1 MLIYKVMVGLCLLM
15 LLAISRTLAAAQKK
29 GDRRQIRILHLL
41 RIGISFSAIS
51 YLLRILLPNQA
62 GHSSPLSFFSCL
74 LGTAFI
80 WLGWMGHWKRRGERL
95 RSPHD
100 TPIHEENVEINAL
113 KEPMAGNTTLPRLT
127 PRVHQVLDYA
137 QDEAQRRGHSGVDT
151 EHLLLGLLREPCS
164 TGVSILERLPVSAK
178 KIHQELLTQ
187 MGPCRN
193 RPGHRPTTWLPLTER
208 AHQVLALA
216 SHEAHRFDTRY
227 VATEHLLLGLLLAG
241 KGKAASVLFGE
252 GVTVAGIHAEIIK
265 SKNAP
270 SHVPS

>member
-1 MLIYKVMVGLCLLM
+1 
-15 LLAISRTLAAAQKK
+15 
-29 GDRRQIRILHLL
+29 
-41 RIGISFSAIS
+41 
-51 YLLRILLPNQA
+51 
-62 GHSSPLSFFSCL
+62 
-74 LGTAFI
+74 
-80 WLGWMGHWKRRGERL
+80 
-95 RSPHD
+95 
-100 TPIHEENVEINAL
+100 
-113 KEPMAGNTTLPRLT
+113 MAENTTLPRLT

-187 MGPCRN
+187 MGPCRK

-270 SHVPS
+270 SQRAELEPIFKPIFIHSLCRPPASTHILYTKTDTILPLHDRGGDHARFFVFSRDRGIFRDRNRLHLCV